1 MISKE
6 TIEQVLM
13 RTDIVTLIGGYVSLK
28 RAGSNLKGLCPF
40 HSEKTPSFTVYPED
54 GSFYCFGCGAGGDAI
69 TFVRKRENLDYP
81 DAVEFLAQR
90 AGITIIRDERAPV
103 GGLPKYDRKRI
114 FAMNVDAAKYF
125 NKCLFSDNPDAKA
138 ALNYFT
144 ETRGLSASTI
154 KHFGLGFAPD
164 SFDAFLKYMLAKG
177 YKYDELIAAFLCGKS
192 EKGAY
197 YPSFRNRVMFP
208 IIDVTGNVIAFG
220 GRAMDGSAAK
230 YKNSSDTPVFKKSRN
245 LFALNFARHSCAET
259 MILCEGYMDVIA
271 LHAAGFENAVATLG
285 TALTSEQARLMSRYT
300 KKVIICY
307 DSDEAGQK
315 AAMRAIKILSEVGLD
330 VSILKVSGAKDPDE
344 YIKKY
349 GADKFRQLLFESK
362 STFDYNLDNILSKYD
377 ITIPN
382 DKIKALHECEKLISE
397 TYSSAERDIYIQTIS
412 KIFGVE
418 AKSIKSDVDGM
429 IARETRAKRREQ
441 SSKVKQDAIGYS
453 DKVNPDYIKAP
464 AAAKNEETLL
474 GLLLIYPE
482 HRKKVFEEGLVEEN
496 DFITDLNRRI
506 FTYLKD
512 AYFNGDDSHLD
523 MDSVFT
529 PDERGRITRMK
540 IARMELTENGEAVL
554 LESIDR
560 LKRSVSKKQNEKNV
574 SMDSLKDLIEQKKK
588 KNIK

>member
-54 GSFYCFGCGAGGDAI
+54 GSFYCFGCGSGGDAI

-103 GGLPKYDRKRI
+103 GGLPKFDRKRI

-125 NKCLFSDNPDAKA
+125 NRCLFSDNPDAKA
-138 ALNYFT
+138 ALTYFT

-154 KHFGLGFAPD
+154 KHFGLGYAPD

-192 EKGAY
+192 EKGAF

-285 TALTSEQARLMSRYT
+285 TALTTEQARLMSRYT

-315 AAMRAIKILSEVGLD
+315 AAMRAIKMLSEVGLD
-330 VSILKVSGAKDPDE
+330 VSILKVNGAKDPDE

-362 STFDYNLDNILSKYD
+362 STFEYNLDNILSKYD

-429 IARETRAKRREQ
+429 IAREVRAKRREQ
-441 SSKVKQDAIGYS
+441 STKVKQDAIGYS

-482 HRKKVFEEGLVEEN
+482 HRKRVFEDGLVEED
-496 DFITDLNRRI
+496 DFITELNRRI
-506 FTYLKD
+506 FTYLKE
-512 AYFNGDDSHLD
+512 AYLNGDDTHLD
-523 MDSVFT
+523 MDAVFS

-540 IARMELTENGEAVL
+540 IARMELTENGEDVL
-554 LESIDR
+554 LESIER
-560 LKRSVSKKQNEKNV
+560 LRRSVSKKQNEKNS

-588 KNIK
+588 NLK